1 MIAGF
6 PNACQAQVKPASKAF
21 AAAQTTPAPQAI
33 PDFKKCFDILV
44 KNRITYNQ
52 YNDSIF
58 IIHDHDKWVNFF
70 RRRAQKNHQIYAANK
85 EAINTIIGY
94 FAQDESQIDHQAYHA
109 LYIAYRDN
117 LHNEVSDP
125 FLTQQI
131 GQVMDRHF
139 EHCDS
144 ASCQSKALMMNVWL
158 GTSYSNFALLGNDTS
173 YVRKS
178 YQCFERVVKAE
189 EEHRCTDKAAL
200 AYALRN
206 TMASIYLV
214 NKAELLAD
222 YYQHRE
228 ALRQLMAQDTM
239 KTVLSK
245 TTYQSMIAS
254 LNMADETLL
263 RNVYMTDPSVMDK
276 HLADSL
282 MQNIVARNLSNSKI
296 TPNTHIR
303 TLLMQVKLGQITMN
317 QALKASLKAY
327 KTVRPKLLSHRLSKG
342 EFTAYISPFDTFFYI
357 NDEATISFAKKRSI
371 VRQMCRDIIQAYTLR
386 NDTQANNS
394 YVRYLNM
401 LTTYPR
407 IMKYLTPEQRIRFLN
422 ALTVST
428 QVTTYAHSAHVAMIA
443 ETLMQGILD
452 KEPTLLIG
460 TMGYKFAEDVMQDRK
475 ELLEY
480 AHDAAMYHDLGKNS
494 IISVVNNDY
503 RPLTDEEFAIIKRHP
518 ELGLQYLEI
527 TPSLEKF
534 HDTTLGHHKW
544 YNGMGGYPEGFDNTQ
559 SKMRFMID
567 VITLSDCMQAA
578 TERVGRNYKGEKTF
592 DTVMAEFRRDAGTR
606 YNPKLVRF
614 IDANPDVAKKLAELI
629 NEGWVDIYY
638 DIYKMYF

>member
-206 TMASIYLV
+206 TMASTYLV
-214 NKAELLAD
+214 NKAEPLAD

-228 ALRQLMAQDTM
+228 TLRQLMAQDTM

-282 MQNIVARNLSNSKI
+282 MQKIVARNLSNSKI

-357 NDEATISFAKKRSI
+357 NDEANISFAKKRSI

-407 IMKYLTPEQRIRFLN
+407 IMKYLTPEQL
-422 ALTVST
+422 
-428 QVTTYAHSAHVAMIA
+428 YAGSHRASGQK
-443 ETLMQGILD
+443 LQGR
-452 KEPTLLIG
+452 
-460 TMGYKFAEDVMQDRK
+460 ED
-475 ELLEY
+475 L
-480 AHDAAMYHDLGKNS
+480 
-494 IISVVNNDY
+494 
-503 RPLTDEEFAIIKRHP
+503 RH
-518 ELGLQYLEI
+518 
-527 TPSLEKF
+527 
-534 HDTTLGHHKW
+534 
-544 YNGMGGYPEGFDNTQ
+544 
-559 SKMRFMID
+559 
-567 VITLSDCMQAA
+567 
-578 TERVGRNYKGEKTF
+578 
-592 DTVMAEFRRDAGTR
+592 RDG
-606 YNPKLVRF
+606 
-614 IDANPDVAKKLAELI
+614 
-629 NEGWVDIYY
+629 
-638 DIYKMYF
+638 